1 MTLQEFIAKY
11 PYTDFHEMNLDW
23 LIVEIGKLV
32 NEVTN
37 FVSLNAIKYADPIQW
52 DITRQYEKNTVVVD
66 PMSGTAYLSVAA
78 VPIGAQLNRTE
89 YWTVI
94 FDLGSFIVKAGKN
107 FANTYEDTATT
118 TATVN
123 TSAGGWIMWGETLYV
138 ANVNITAGDAYVPG
152 ANITQITVEDA
163 FQVLQAII
171 GDLNDLN
178 TSDKTS
184 VVNAINE
191 VLTSSQAIY
200 NIVAN
205 TVEAAGTTVATA
217 NTAKDGLIMIGD
229 ELYKADVAITIGDTY
244 TPGTNITQV
253 TIEDCLIMLSSLIG
267 TLSSLTTTDQSSIV
281 AAINELDADIGDLST
296 LTTSDKTSVV
306 NAINEVNAVLL
317 ANAYVTPEMFGA
329 IGDGSNDDTA
339 AFQAALDTHQMV
351 VLRAGSEAQYSVSN
365 LTIDYCKLV
374 GTNESLI
381 YLHGAITHND
391 ASGLLY
397 IENVRFIG
405 DNTNNAISGRLTN
418 TNLKDC
424 IFYNFDTVL
433 NETGNS
439 YVGYIIATH
448 CVFRYC
454 VHVFWSTVS
463 ANYITFRE
471 CTFNSLTGVAFS
483 APNIE
488 DLLFDHCDIEG
499 CVGIIG
505 SSNNYNCSMEGVIF
519 SNCYFETGTVFDD
532 DTAMAGGPGY
542 FLGTVQFV
550 GGYYNNTLDVF
561 LNFSRST
568 SYNLFIFIKGM
579 HFKQIANNAIVLA
592 DRCWG
597 ELEMTGKFDNMSKVT
612 GQNNNRILISLGGSR
627 MNN

>member
-1 MTLQEFIAKY
+1 MLTLEEFVAKY
-11 PYTDFHEMNLDW
+11 PYTNFHELNQDWILATVKW
-23 LIVEIGKLV
+23 LI

-78 VPIGAQLNRTE
+78 VPIGAQLNRPE

-123 TSAGGWIMWGETLYV
+123 TPAGGWIMWGETLYV

-152 ANITQITVEDA
+152 ANITQITVEDGINAIKA
-163 FQVLQAII
+163 FI

-191 VLTSSQAIY
+191 VLASSQAIY

-217 NTAKDGLIMIGD
+217 NTAQDGLIMIGN

-253 TIEDCLIMLSSLIG
+253 TIEDCLSTISALIG
-267 TLSSLTTTDQSSIV
+267 ALSSLTTTDKSSVV
-281 AAINELDADIGDLST
+281 AAINEVDGDIGDLST
-296 LTTSDKTSVV
+296 LTTSDKSSVV
-306 NAINEVNAVLL
+306 NAINEVAVALQ

-329 IGDGSNDDTA
+329 VGDGSTDDTA
-339 AFQAALDTHQMV
+339 AFQAALDTHKLILLQSGTTY
-351 VLRAGSEAQYSVSN
+351 AVSN
-365 LTIDYCKLV
+365 LTVDY
-374 GTNESLI
+374 GRMMGGNESVLRM
-381 YLHGAITHND
+381 HGSITHTD
-391 ASGLLY
+391 ASGVLY
-397 IENVRFIG
+397 VEHIRFIG
-405 DNTNNAISGRLTN
+405 DNTNNAFSGRM
-418 TNLKDC
+418 TNLKLYDC
-424 IFYNFDTVL
+424 IFYNFDTVI

-439 YVGYIIATH
+439 YVGYILARNCT
-448 CVFRYC
+448 FRYC
-454 VHVFWSTVS
+454 VHVFYSNVN
-463 ANYITFRE
+463 ANYNSFVD
-471 CTFNSLTGVAFS
+471 CTFNSLTGIAFI
-483 APNIE
+483 APVMRQ
-488 DLLFDHCDIEG
+488 LLFDHCDIEG
-499 CVGIIG
+499 CAGILG
-505 SSNNYNCSMEGVIF
+505 SSNPNNCSLEGVTF
-519 SNCYFETGTVFDD
+519 SDCYFETGVLLDN
-532 DTAMAGGPGY
+532 DTAMAGGPGM
-542 FLGTVQFV
+542 FLGTLNFF
-550 GGYYNNTLDVF
+550 GGYWSNTVNQMVKFD
-561 LNFSRST
+561 RT
-568 SYNLFIFIKGM
+568 TGYNLFVFFKGVN
-579 HFKQIANNAIVLA
+579 FQQIIDGAIELS

-597 ELEMTGKFDNMSKVT
+597 ECEMAGNFTSISKVT
-612 GQNNNRILISLGGSR
+612 GQNNAHYSITLGGSK